1 MTTRTCATCPYFQ
14 QYEGE
19 SRGVCR
25 LFDFV
30 ARENWERTQDCDN
43 SSEVVGEGDL
53 VEVAGDSVARVV
65 SVSPAAVVVAL
76 VAIAS
81 QVMSVE
87 VSRVKLLGKG
97 RKTEAREMYDL
108 YPFW

>member
-1 MTTRTCATCPYFQ
+1 MTTQTCATCPYFQ

-19 SRGVCR
+19 SRGLCR
-25 LFDFV
+25 LFDYV

-65 SVSPAAVVVAL
+65 SVSPAAVVVAP
-76 VAIAS
+76 VAVAS
-81 QVMSVE
+81 QVLSVE
-87 VSRVKLLGKG
+87 VSRVKLLSKG
-97 RKTEAREMYDL
+97 RKTGLKERLDL
-108 YPFW
+108 MPIW